1 MYGPPRVCKGFVK
14 DGWTVCSNVSG
25 LVIGKCGFPGPRW
38 KSARPGPYKSC
49 GFCEPLNLS
58 GFRNAGRLSG
68 HLSLFP
74 PADV

>member
-1 MYGPPRVCKGFVK
+1 MYGPPQVCKGILK
-14 DGWTVCSNVSG
+14 DGWTVCSNVSASSSEDVVSG
-25 LVIGKCGFPGPRW
+25 AKMEIR
-38 KSARPGPYKSC
+38 ARPGPYKSC
-49 GFCEPLNLS
+49 GFCKPLNFS